1 MDADSDWEK
10 PHNNRVRGWKD
21 KIRKPRSAK
30 DWAAF
35 TRSWEEARKD
45 LLSIL
50 EGRNPY

>member
-10 PHNNRVRGWKD
+10 PHNNRESEDGRIKSQTQERQGL
-21 KIRKPRSAK
+21 
-30 DWAAF
+30 AAF

>member
-1 MDADSDWEK
+1 MQT
-10 PHNNRVRGWKD
+10 VTG
-21 KIRKPRSAK
+21 RSRIITESEDGRIK
-30 DWAAF
+30 SQTQERQGLAAF